1 MLIPHPLRPPGII
14 SLLRRYSA
22 APKPHRAPHRN
33 THIPAYGK
41 CPSRQKRSDRAGK
54 HPLSKQHH
62 TLPVKQASGE
72 GRGQGGRG
80 AGGQGGQ
87 GSRGIAPIPSEMSC
101 TIAAPRGK
109 PGNRRRHRL
118 TFGTSRII
126 TGSEDVAGHPVALFP
141 TYIARPAAASARPS
155 PPIREPEIFR

>member
-33 THIPAYGK
+33 STFRSTENVRPDGSVPTGPESIRSPNSTTL
-41 CPSRQKRSDRAGK
+41 SRSNGRAAK
-54 HPLSKQHH
+54 
-62 TLPVKQASGE
+62 A
-72 GRGQGGRG
+72 GGRG
-80 AGGQGGQ
+80 AGEQ